1 MIDLQNNDRL
11 LSRSEAAKILCVKV
25 ETLASWACTKKYEIP
40 YVKIGS
46 KVLYKYSDLCK
57 FVELRVVAN

>member
-1 MIDLQNNDRL
+1 MMDLQNNDRL
-11 LSRSEAAKILCVKV
+11 LSRNEAAKILGVKM

-46 KVLYKYSDLCK
+46 KVFYVLLI
-57 FVELRVVAN
+57 

>member
-11 LSRSEAAKILCVKV
+11 LSRNEAAKILGVKM

-46 KVLYKYSDLCK
+46 KVFYKYSDLCK
-57 FVELRVVAN
+57 FVESRVVAN